1 MRASRIKSLI
11 NGGVSANGDERML
24 RFLVRAL
31 GVLFLAGGFA
41 ALVLDGARSIA
52 ASSLLLTPFGETCY
66 RLFPRSFTLLQPAV
80 ERHLHAIVWDPF
92 LLSAFLAPAFLVFG
106 LFGLLLLWLA
116 RARPAPLDMVNRA

>member
-1 MRASRIKSLI
+1 MF
-11 NGGVSANGDERML
+11 G
-24 RFLVRAL
+24 FLVRTI

-52 ASSLLLTPFGETCY
+52 VSSVQITPFGESCY

-80 ERHLHAIVWDPF
+80 ERHLHPLVWDPF
-92 LLSAFLAPAFLVFG
+92 LLSVFLLPTFLVFG

-116 RARPAPLDMVNRA
+116 QRRQAPLDLLNRA